1 GAPKGVEVTHRAVLA
16 NLEQI
21 RKASALGADD
31 VVVSWMPYFHDMGLI
46 GTHLAPLA
54 AGAKQVKIGP
64 LSFAKRPRVWFEV
77 ADRHRAT
84 VLSAANFALAL
95 AVRRVPDEV

>member
-1 GAPKGVEVTHRAVLA
+1 FLQFSSGSTGAPKGVEVTHRAVLA

-21 RKASALGADD
+21 RAASALSADD

-54 AGAKQVKIGP
+54 ARARQVKIGP
-64 LSFAKRPRVWFEV
+64 LSFAKR
-77 ADRHRAT
+77 
-84 VLSAANFALAL
+84 
-95 AVRRVPDEV
+95 